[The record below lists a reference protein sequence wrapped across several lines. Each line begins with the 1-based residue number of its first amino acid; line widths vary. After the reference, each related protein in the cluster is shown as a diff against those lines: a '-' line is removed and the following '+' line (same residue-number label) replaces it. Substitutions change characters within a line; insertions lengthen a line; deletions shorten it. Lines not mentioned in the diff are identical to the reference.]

1 MGKPLKEIQQ
11 HKKDKKLDS
20 KGPIFNV
27 KKSQAGKGNSQFL
40 KEKLKPAIHAINH

>member
-20 KGPIFNV
+20 KGLIFERKV
-27 KKSQAGKGNSQFL
+27 VARQT
-40 KEKLKPAIHAINH
+40 HH